1 MYSIDASEDTAELKE
16 QVARLNGHVSFLQ
29 TEKASLEKEKSS
41 LAEKL
46 STLQHRVE
54 ELKSLGDRVPLLEA
68 EVEKVPLLEA
78 ELEKYRPLESKLRER
93 EAEIEELVNLVPA
106 RCDQAVAEFKE
117 SEEFKALLQSARN
130 EAITE
135 KFTEWSAHG
144 YLDKPRMLADLLA
157 AQEKARTVGPQL
169 ADPEEH
175 PVVNPESS
183 GAVTLSSE
191 GEDAEDVEDPVGD
204 DLD

>member
-117 SEEFKALLQSARN
+117 SEEFKALLL
-130 EAITE
+130 ITPFGE
-135 KFTEWSAHG
+135 TSVTSLASFRHLLGLTES
-144 YLDKPRMLADLLA
+144 
-157 AQEKARTVGPQL
+157 
-169 ADPEEH
+169 
-175 PVVNPESS
+175 NPE
-183 GAVTLSSE
+183 TNRCY
-191 GEDAEDVEDPVGD
+191 
-204 DLD
+204 

>member
-1 MYSIDASEDTAELKE
+1 MELE
-16 QVARLNGHVSFLQ
+16 PSFL
-29 TEKASLEKEKSS
+29 EKQSRTAAVCRTLRRETSVSYLPLSSLHRITSKLLEKE
-41 LAEKL
+41 
-46 STLQHRVE
+46 
-54 ELKSLGDRVPLLEA
+54 
-68 EVEKVPLLEA
+68 
-78 ELEKYRPLESKLRER
+78 
-93 EAEIEELVNLVPA
+93 AEIDELVSLVPT
-106 RCDQAVAEFKE
+106 RCDQAVVAFKE
-117 SEEFKALLQSARN
+117 SEEFKALLQTAWD

-157 AQEKARTVGPQL
+157 IQEKARTEGPQT

-175 PVVNPESS
+175 PVVNLENS

-191 GEDAEDVEDPVGD
+191 SEDVEDAVDPVGD